1 MISPIKDMDT
11 ISESLLIDGKLDLK
25 MRTAQQC
32 LQKKKNNNNNKI
44 KNKKQMCKFWLSF
57 CFVSWYLGSHQTMM
71 H

>member
-32 LQKKKNNNNNKI
+32 LQKKKQ
-44 KNKKQMCKFWLSF
+44 KKTITTTK
-57 CFVSWYLGSHQTMM
+57 
-71 H
+71 

>member
-1 MISPIKDMDT
+1 MISPNKDMDA

-32 LQKKKNNNNNKI
+32 LQKKKTKKNNNNKI

-57 CFVSWYLGSHQTMM
+57 CFVS
-71 H
+71 

>member
-32 LQKKKNNNNNKI
+32 LQKKT
-44 KNKKQMCKFWLSF
+44 KKK
-57 CFVSWYLGSHQTMM
+57 TITTTK
-71 H
+71 